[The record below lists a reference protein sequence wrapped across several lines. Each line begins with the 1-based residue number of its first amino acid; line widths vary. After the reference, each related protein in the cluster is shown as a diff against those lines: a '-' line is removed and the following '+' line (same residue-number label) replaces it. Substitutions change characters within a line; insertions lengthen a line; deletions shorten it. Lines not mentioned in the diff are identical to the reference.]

1 MLHVNC
7 RWGVFCGFLFFL
19 ADGPALSQDN
29 SVAKDERGR
38 PLYQSGVIAV
48 KFRQVIGGLAKP
60 GSIALTGVPSVD
72 ALCARYRVTAV
83 ERMFHQSRVRTGP
96 NLPDLSRISRI
107 SFPPVQNLREVVEA
121 FGADPGIEYA
131 EPIPCFYPDDIPNDS
146 LYAQLQHLPQIQA
159 EQAWAIHKGDLGDSV
174 IVVAVVDAGTEWYH
188 PDLAENI
195 WQNKGEDADH
205 DGRTLEF
212 NGTRWIMDPGDLN
225 GVDDD
230 GNGRRDDLIGW
241 DVYGDDND
249 PNTGQA
255 HGTHVAGIAAGVT
268 NNGSGIASI
277 SWNVKVMP
285 ISSWNGS
292 NLPNPYDGVVYAVE
306 NGAHIINNSWGSP
319 TYTRFGEDVVA
330 YVHGLGAIFVAS
342 AGNENNAFLQY
353 PSAYPHVISV
363 ASVGVD
369 DRRATYSTYG
379 IAVDIAAPGG
389 MLSSMN
395 DGGILSAGPNGTYI
409 REQGTS
415 MAGPLVAGLLGLI
428 KSYRPT
434 WDNDRII
441 RQLLATAD
449 DISSVN
455 SVPLGAGRINA
466 FRALSETTATMQ
478 QALRLDLV
486 PGPQYFNIRYVRT
499 LIPGDTA
506 SFQFTIRNFAH
517 LVSTNNATF
526 TLTSADSAF
535 QILNPV
541 AVDSIAPDGNSQLEH
556 TFQVLVSPTAHS
568 HTSSL
573 ILQVASDVPVAYGSS
588 LEVPVFVS
596 GPGVFV
602 WEAIPEARDFSGRF
616 TADLFESKG
625 VPVVYSN
632 SFPTTL
638 EGFSAA
644 FLSYGT
650 VGSFLRL
657 FDDSMAVTV
666 KSYLQ
671 GGGKVYLEGSGSLTA
686 DQDDD
691 PTLVGLFGLTGLNV
705 GTAAKSPL
713 SALVGQPNALTA
725 GMTFTASNQTAFS
738 YIGRFTPTGTAVA
751 AFVETG
757 YGTVAVQNE
766 GSFGQKTFYSSY
778 ALAELVDKDTLSNR
792 YGLLLKVARF
802 FGLQVD
808 LDYLVADFRSAVAT
822 GHAPLSVT
830 FNDGTV
836 SNLPVTAWEWDF
848 ENDGMMDATTQN
860 PNHLYASPGTYTV
873 KLRSGG
879 GASFSERTRDGFV
892 HVFDGNSSLK
902 FDGKN
907 SYVDVPAA
915 ASLNV
920 TSAFTVEAWIHP
932 IGWGEAGSGFGRVIN
947 KNNLL
952 VFLETGGMLV
962 VSIDHSNGTSS
973 RTNTSLGSI
982 TLNDWQHIAA
992 SYSGTTS
999 DLKVYV
1005 NGIPQNLNVPD
1016 PINGPLISSSSSPL
1030 VIGNNSDRTRTF
1042 DGMIDEL
1049 RIWNIARTQSEIQ
1062 AAMHDT
1068 LRGDEAGLVGN
1079 WRFDEGSGSLV
1090 ADRSPNKNNGN
1101 QKDVQWRQGWSSPL
1115 SSAPGGVAGTPSEYM
1130 LAQNYPNPF
1139 NPTTVISYQLP
1150 VAGMVRLVVYDILG
1164 REVSVLVDESKEAGV
1179 HKLKFDASGLA
1190 SGVYLCRMQIRP
1202 LDSAVG
1208 RDSKNGAGPYIDTK
1222 KLLLVR

>member
-1 MLHVNC
+1 MLHVNG
-7 RWGVFCGFLFFL
+7 RWGLFCGLLLFLVNEPTL
-19 ADGPALSQDN
+19 AEN
-29 SVAKDERGR
+29 SSDAKDARGR

-48 KFRQVIGGLAKP
+48 KFRQARAGLRKP
-60 GSIALTGVPSVD
+60 GSAATTGLPSID

-83 ERMFHQSRVRTGP
+83 ERMIRQSRVRTGP
-96 NLPDLSRISRI
+96 NLPDLSLISRI
-107 SFPPVQNLREVVEA
+107 SFPPEQNIREVVEA
-121 FGADPGIEYA
+121 FGADPEIEYA
-131 EPIPCFYPDDIPNDS
+131 EPIPCYYPDDIPNDS

-159 EQAWAIHKGDLGDSV
+159 EQAWAIHKGTLGDSM

-292 NLPNPYDGVVYAVE
+292 NLPNPYDGVVYAAE

-342 AGNENNAFLQY
+342 AGNENNPFLQY

-369 DRRATYSTYG
+369 DRKASYSTYG
-379 IAVDIAAPGG
+379 IAVDISAPGG
-389 MLSSMN
+389 MLSLMS
-395 DGGILSAGPNGTYI
+395 DRGILSAGPNGSYI

-415 MAGPLVAGLLGLI
+415 MAGPLVAGMLGLI
-428 KSYRPT
+428 KSYRPM
-434 WDNDRII
+434 WDNDRVI
-441 RQLLATAD
+441 RQLFATAD

-455 SVPLGAGRINA
+455 TVPLGAGRINA
-466 FRALSETTATMQ
+466 LRALSETTATVQ
-478 QALRLDLV
+478 QALRLDFV
-486 PGPQYFNIRYVRT
+486 PGPQYFNIKYVRT

-526 TLTSADSAF
+526 TLSSTDSAF

-541 AVDSIAPDGNSQLEH
+541 AVDSIAPDGYSQLEH

-568 HTSSL
+568 HASSL
-573 ILQVASDVPVAYGSS
+573 TLQVTSDVPIAYGST

-602 WEAIPEARDFSGRF
+602 WEALPEARDFSGRF
-616 TADLFESKG
+616 IADLFESKG

-657 FDDSMAVTV
+657 FDDSMAVAV
-666 KSYLQ
+666 KRYLQ

-705 GTAAKSPL
+705 GTAVKSPL

-725 GMTFTASNQTAFS
+725 GMAFTASNQTAFS
-738 YIGRFTPTGTAVA
+738 YIGRFAPAGTAVA
-751 AFVETG
+751 AFAETG

-766 GSFGQKTFYSSY
+766 GSLGQKTFYSSY

-836 SNLPVTAWEWDF
+836 SNLPVTSWEWDF
-848 ENDGMMDATTQN
+848 DSDGMTDASTQN
-860 PNHLYASPGTYTV
+860 PNHLYTSPGTYTV
-873 KLRSGG
+873 KLRSGGG

-892 HVFDGNSSLK
+892 RVFDGNSSLK

-907 SYVDVPAA
+907 SYVDVAAA

-992 SYSGTTS
+992 SYAGITS
-999 DLKVYV
+999 ELKVYV

-1030 VIGNNSDRTRTF
+1030 VIGNNGDRTRTF

-1062 AAMHDT
+1062 GAMDDT
-1068 LRGDEAGLVGN
+1068 LRGDEPGLVAN
-1079 WRFDEGSGSLV
+1079 WRFDEGSGNLV

-1101 QKDVQWRQGWSSPL
+1101 QKDVQWRQGWSNPL
-1115 SSAPGGVAGTPSEYM
+1115 SSAPGVVADAPSEYM

-1139 NPTTVISYQLP
+1139 NPTTVVSYQLP
-1150 VAGMVRLVVYDILG
+1150 VTSGVRLVVYDMLG
-1164 REVSVLVDESKEAGV
+1164 REVSVLADGRQEAGV
-1179 HKLKFDASGLA
+1179 HKVRFDGMNLS
-1190 SGVYLCRMQIRP
+1190 SGVYFYRLM
-1202 LDSAVG
+1202 
-1208 RDSKNGAGPYIDTK
+1208 AGDFIQTR
-1222 KLLLVR
+1222 KLVLLK